1 MEPLRRENLMLFRRK
16 EVMVIDVNR
25 ISQIQTD
32 ISNKVLAFSRTFSY
46 IFIANTSCVLF

>member
-25 ISQIQTD
+25 ISQLQTD
-32 ISNKVLAFSRTFSY
+32 IPNKVLAYTFSY